1 MSSSRATNSAKMKR
15 ASDFQHQKPPNNFS
29 ATSNQ
34 PVQRVQAPKMLIS
47 DAIALISLRLGKL
60 ENIFHAFEIDQQ
72 NQEQILNYDDVF
84 EDIINRLKG
93 IEDKHESSL
102 TQLKT
107 ENVALK
113 TEVSLLKDSLLKL
126 HLSQRMHTIEENM
139 QIITRDT
146 TL

>member
-15 ASDFQHQKPPNNFS
+15 ASDFQQQKPPNNFPS
-29 ATSNQ
+29 GQQ

-93 IEDKHESSL
+93 IEDKHEISL
-102 TQLKT
+102 TQLRS

-113 TEVSLLKDSLLKL
+113 TELSLLKDSLLKL
-126 HLSQRMHTIEENM
+126 HLSQRMLSIEENM

-146 TL
+146 NI